1 MVAKLPRQG
10 AMVLQKAALLT
21 PLAAGAKKTS
31 LDQTLHLEPE
41 MEAGLGYMMCLAG
54 MSAFATHFVVGISE
68 RHEVCLEN
76 HP

>member
-10 AMVLQKAALLT
+10 GMVLQKAALLT
-21 PLAAGAKKTS
+21 PQKTS
-31 LDQTLHLEPE
+31 LDQTLRLEPG

-54 MSAFATHFVVGISE
+54 VSAFATHFVVGISE